1 MGGSLYPPPI
11 RSGFLS
17 ARAVVPRPRRGGR
30 GVAPANPSRM
40 PSERKGRDDRVY
52 RPDLGPFRGSSPRLH
67 GAGQVLLVDVP
78 DAFLGDVVAP
88 GLRVVQDELVPVQR
102 AQPGP
107 KAVLALDA
115 QPARQI
121 V

>member
-1 MGGSLYPPPI
+1 MAESIYPPPI

-52 RPDLGPFRGSSPRLH
+52 LLDLGPFTWLH
-67 GAGQVLLVDVP
+67 THA
-78 DAFLGDVVAP
+78 
-88 GLRVVQDELVPVQR
+88 
-102 AQPGP
+102 
-107 KAVLALDA
+107 
-115 QPARQI
+115 ARQVFAAARTRDSHLESSSVAKPI
-121 V
+121 RPSRCRAVGASWLT